1 MTAGPGGAR
10 PPRRDD
16 PPLRSPGG
24 LPPEPPAP
32 DRRPAPRPAEP
43 TVTCPSCGRVAGPDD
58 NFCEA
63 CRTALA
69 PSVASDGA
77 SGPADRCPYCA
88 GRVGTDAYCESCG
101 RKQPAGRDHIE
112 LDLDL
117 VAGITDRGL
126 RHRRNEDAMVLATAQ
141 RPGGP
146 VVVAVVCDGVS
157 TADCPDEASLAAA
170 QVAGDVLLAAARGG
184 EDLAAASA
192 AAVRAAQLALA
203 RLAGL
208 VDERPTEDLPVTRPI
223 GDAPTEDLP
232 IMEPPTED
240 LPAAGPPTEVL
251 PAAGPPTEVLPAAGP
266 PTEVLPA
273 AGPPT
278 EVLPVVAAAAADG
291 AGRAIVDGYGGNA
304 PAATFVSAVV
314 TGDAATLCWL
324 GDSRAYWLGADGS
337 GAQRL
342 TQDDSLAEEMVAT
355 GLLDA
360 AEALATPQ
368 AHVVTR
374 WVGADLAGEAPHV
387 VTFEPPGN
395 GVLLLCS
402 DGLWNYAPDA
412 ADLAARA
419 LPRAL
424 ADPLGAAASLVAFAL
439 SAGGHDNVT
448 AVLAPFP
455 PGRSRPP
462 APAERTAT
470 IPA

>member
-1 MTAGPGGAR
+1 
-10 PPRRDD
+10 
-16 PPLRSPGG
+16 
-24 LPPEPPAP
+24 
-32 DRRPAPRPAEP
+32 
-43 TVTCPSCGRVAGPDD
+43 
-58 NFCEA
+58 
-63 CRTALA
+63 
-69 PSVASDGA
+69 
-77 SGPADRCPYCA
+77 
-88 GRVGTDAYCESCG
+88 
-101 RKQPAGRDHIE
+101 
-112 LDLDL
+112 
-117 VAGITDRGL
+117 
-126 RHRRNEDAMVLATAQ
+126 
-141 RPGGP
+141 
-146 VVVAVVCDGVS
+146 
-157 TADCPDEASLAAA
+157 
-170 QVAGDVLLAAARGG
+170 
-184 EDLAAASA
+184 
-192 AAVRAAQLALA
+192 
-203 RLAGL
+203 
-208 VDERPTEDLPVTRPI
+208 
-223 GDAPTEDLP
+223 
-232 IMEPPTED
+232 MEPPTED
-240 LPAAGPPTEVL
+240 LPAVD
-251 PAAGPPTEVLPAAGP
+251 P

-342 TQDDSLAEEMVAT
+342 TRDDSLAEEMVAT

-374 WVGADLAGEAPHV
+374 WVGADLAGEAAHV
-387 VTFEPPGN
+387 VRFEPPGN

-424 ADPLGAAASLVAFAL
+424 TDPLGAAASLVAFAL

-448 AVLAPFP
+448 AVLVPFP
-455 PGRSRPP
+455 PGQVAGRRGAPGNERDGDASPHDRNPEETAPMSQPDFTVDIYQNEFLPDGGQDVSAVITVTSGETVPAAPPRKRGAEIIIIDCSGSMGSPRTKIAEARAATAAAVEVIRDGVAFAVIAGNTGAQPVFPADGSLAIASPASQARGAAGGGRAAARRRDRDRPVAAAGP
-462 APAERTAT
+462 ADVPRPSGHAAARHPAHRRQE
-470 IPA
+470 PAREPGPAGRGHPAVRGRVRLRLPWRGHRLGGG

>member
-1 MTAGPGGAR
+1 MNASAGAP
-10 PPRRDD
+10 PPRGDD
-16 PPLRSPGG
+16 PP
-24 LPPEPPAP
+24 EPA
-32 DRRPAPRPAEP
+32 
-43 TVTCPSCGRVAGPDD
+43 VTCPSCGRVAGPDD

-77 SGPADRCPYCA
+77 SGPAGQCPYCA
-88 GRVGTDAYCESCG
+88 GRIGGDAYCESCG
-101 RKQPAGRDHIE
+101 RKQPASRDHIE
-112 LDLDL
+112 LDLGL

-157 TADCPDEASLAAA
+157 TADRPDEASLAAVQA
-170 QVAGDVLLAAARGG
+170 AGDVLLAAARGG
-184 EDLAAASA
+184 EDPAAASA
-192 AAVRAAQLALA
+192 EAVRAAQLALA

-208 VDERPTEDLPVTRPI
+208 VDDRPTEDLPVTRPV

-232 IMEPPTED
+232 TVDPPTED
-240 LPAAGPPTEVL
+240 LPTVDPPAGGLTATDGDRSRAALDGS
-251 PAAGPPTEVLPAAGP
+251 PAA
-266 PTEVLPA
+266 
-273 AGPPT
+273 
-278 EVLPVVAAAAADG
+278 D
-291 AGRAIVDGYGGNA
+291 GGNA
-304 PAATFVSAVV
+304 PAATFVSAVL

-342 TQDDSLAEEMVAT
+342 TRDDSLAEELVAA

-360 AEALATPQ
+360 SEALASPQ

-374 WVGADLAGEAPHV
+374 WVGADLAGEAAHV
-387 VTFEPPGN
+387 IRFEPPGS

-424 ADPLGAAASLVAFAL
+424 TDPLGAAASLVAFAL

-448 AVLAPFP
+448 VVLVPFP
-455 PGRSRPP
+455 PLRQAVGGSGGSSPR
-462 APAERTAT
+462 ANTARTAT

>member
-1 MTAGPGGAR
+1 MNASAGAP
-10 PPRRDD
+10 PPRGDD
-16 PPLRSPGG
+16 PPLRLPGG
-24 LPPEPPAP
+24 RPPEPLAS
-32 DRRPAPRPAEP
+32 DRRYPPSPAEP
-43 TVTCPSCGRVAGPDD
+43 AVTCPSCGRVAGPDD

-77 SGPADRCPYCA
+77 SGPAGQCPYCA
-88 GRVGTDAYCESCG
+88 GRIGGDAYCESCG
-101 RKQPAGRDHIE
+101 RKRPASRDHIE
-112 LDLDL
+112 LDLGL

-157 TADCPDEASLAAA
+157 TADRPDEASLAAVQA
-170 QVAGDVLLAAARGG
+170 AGDVLLAAARGG
-184 EDLAAASA
+184 EDPAAASA
-192 AAVRAAQLALA
+192 EAVRAAQLALA

-208 VDERPTEDLPVTRPI
+208 VDDRPTEDLPVTRPV

-232 IMEPPTED
+232 TVDPPTEGPPTEDPPTED
-240 LPAAGPPTEVL
+240 LPTVDPPADRLTATDGDRSRGAPDGS
-251 PAAGPPTEVLPAAGP
+251 PAA
-266 PTEVLPA
+266 
-273 AGPPT
+273 
-278 EVLPVVAAAAADG
+278 D
-291 AGRAIVDGYGGNA
+291 GGNA
-304 PAATFVSAVV
+304 PAATFVSAVL

-342 TQDDSLAEEMVAT
+342 TRDDSLAEELVAA

-360 AEALATPQ
+360 SEALASPQ

-374 WVGADLAGEAPHV
+374 WVGADLAGEAAHV
-387 VTFEPPGN
+387 IRFEPPGS

-424 ADPLGAAASLVAFAL
+424 TDPLGAAASLVAFAL

-448 AVLAPFP
+448 VVLVPFP
-455 PGRSRPP
+455 PLRQ
-462 APAERTAT
+462 AEGGSGGSSPRANTARTAT
-470 IPA
+470 IPT